1 MPSQEFG
8 FDMKTFRQVLN
19 GRQVELGRSVDLGTH
34 SDQCGELD
42 EVRHLYLF
50 SRAADEVPYR
60 DSFGGDDTD

>member
-50 SRAADEVPYR
+50 RSCR
-60 DSFGGDDTD
+60 